1 MWSNLAYMKA
11 KGGSGGGE
19 ECSSGQGEAHTLEAK
34 DTDSCSRSTGEL
46 CYIKKKTLSLFL
58 STGSITDDVIIS
70 CDVFRRTELDA
81 KAPL

>member
-46 CYIKKKTLSLFL
+46 CYIKKKHYVFSSQQAASLTM
-58 STGSITDDVIIS
+58 S
-70 CDVFRRTELDA
+70 
-81 KAPL
+81 